1 LFIRFRF
8 LAGCFF
14 IFCSF
19 VPSAFSAS
27 VTQYTELV
35 AFGDSLSDTGNVSI
49 ATNGAFPGSNYAPG
63 RFTDGP
69 NTTPATTGPTGV
81 WVEQLAD
88 KLGVADPQPFLAGA
102 GGTNYAFGSA
112 MTGSNGFY
120 DITDQVNYYLA
131 QHLLGGA
138 SSTALYTIW
147 GGANDFFSGN
157 NTADTAASVADN
169 LYKNIQTLAGKGA
182 KDFLWVN
189 LPPLDL
195 APGGASAGG
204 DLAAKVKNFNQEWAV
219 DIAKL
224 QGEGV
229 NVIGVDVFNLFAQ
242 IAQNPGA
249 YGFTNIK
256 NSAQGLS
263 GVNPNNYLFWDT
275 VHPTTAG
282 HAAVADLAYNDLTA
296 SPVPE
301 PMSLTVSAL
310 GLGALWMAARVR
322 RSRRSADLRLRS

>member
-1 LFIRFRF
+1 L
-8 LAGCFF
+8 LAGCFL
-14 IFCSF
+14 IFSSF
-19 VPSAFSAS
+19 ASSTFAAS

-35 AFGDSLSDTGNVSI
+35 AFGDSLSDTGNISI
-49 ATNGAFPGSNYAPG
+49 ATGGAFPGSNYAPG

-69 NTTPATTGPTGV
+69 NTTPATTGPVGV
-81 WVEQLAD
+81 WVEQLAA
-88 KLGVADPQPFLAGA
+88 KLSLTGPQPFLAGT

-112 MTGSNGFY
+112 MTGSNGLY

-131 QHLLGGA
+131 QHLLSGV

-147 GGANDFFSGN
+147 GGANDFFFGN

-169 LYKNIQTLAGKGA
+169 LYKNIQTLAAKGA

-189 LPPLDL
+189 LPSLDL
-195 APGGASAGG
+195 TPGGGSSGG
-204 DLAAKVKNFNQEWAV
+204 DLATEVKTFNQEWAV

-229 NVIGVDVFNLFAQ
+229 NVIGVDILNLFTQ

-249 YGFTNIK
+249 YGFTNIT

-263 GVNPNNYLFWDT
+263 GVNPNNYLFWDAA
-275 VHPTTAG
+275 HPTTAG
-282 HAAVADLAYNDLTA
+282 HALVADLAYNNLTA

-301 PMSLTVSAL
+301 PMSLTITAL
-310 GLGALWMAARVR
+310 GLGALWMTARVR
-322 RSRRSADLRLRS
+322 RSRRNADLRSRS